1 MKLIEAEAAAKEANI
16 NAVAAFIRD
25 NGSEYDRVS
34 IQVMK
39 ESLMAAYLEKTSG
52 KEMNEY
58 IFSDIKR
65 IANL

>member
-34 IQVMK
+34 IQVLK
-39 ESLMAAYLEKTSG
+39 ESLMAAYLGKTSG
-52 KEMNEY
+52 KEMDEY

>member
-34 IQVMK
+34 IQVLK
-39 ESLMAAYLEKTSG
+39 ESLMAAYLAKTNG
-52 KEMNEY
+52 KEMDEY